1 MRGTGWSRALAT
13 SPQALRAAVRALKGQ
28 AAGESSGRCPF
39 WRCNPFFVTRRQA
52 AQLQLDV
59 EAAAY
64 ILYLSCGKKAICN
77 NLLEQKF
84 NADFKNRLNIP
95 HTILKVQNICD
106 SNFDGNK
113 NPNFKIIPEMVPKFE
128 QVLVSQKLTTAWM
141 LEPSAFNE

>member
-1 MRGTGWSRALAT
+1 M
-13 SPQALRAAVRALKGQ
+13 
-28 AAGESSGRCPF
+28 
-39 WRCNPFFVTRRQA
+39 
-52 AQLQLDV
+52 QLDV